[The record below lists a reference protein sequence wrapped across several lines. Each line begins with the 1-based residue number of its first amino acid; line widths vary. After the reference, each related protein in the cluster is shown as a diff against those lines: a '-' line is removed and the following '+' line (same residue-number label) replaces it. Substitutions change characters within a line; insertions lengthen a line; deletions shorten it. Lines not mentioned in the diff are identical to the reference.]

1 MSAVKAAFSMLAWL
15 VFAIFSHIDM
25 TFESLEK
32 REFSLLDD
40 LLPTDGVKPVDKSI
54 NETNQV

>member
-1 MSAVKAAFSMLAWL
+1 MLSWL

-40 LLPTDGVKPVDKSI
+40 LVPTDGVKPEEKSF